1 MGDAAPSAIRV
12 PDGGFRRA
20 VTRVE
25 CLDIS
30 NTAPGSGAREKAVN
44 DYRLARRASALPATL
59 PESTIPAEID
69 PGTICFDSGF
79 AFPPLLPDLS
89 SVASKVLTEGRDEA
103 LQYSNTQGRS
113 GLRRWIADYM
123 NDDGCRVGASDIL
136 VTNGAKNGI
145 DLVCRLLL
153 DEGDAIVVTAPT
165 YFTAIPI
172 FRSFGV
178 ALIEVAQDAH
188 GMIVDRLAERLA
200 GMRARREPLPK
211 FIYNVPDFHNPSGL
225 TMPLGRREALLALAA
240 EYNVPVVED
249 APYRRVRFEGGDVA
263 SLKALDTGGRVIHL
277 GTFSKLIAP
286 GLRIGWIAAEQ
297 ALISRLMRLKCD
309 GGTSALLQGI
319 VYGFCQSDTFDAH
332 VQRVRDT
339 YRQHRDTMIAALR
352 RDLPGVAFLVPEG
365 GYYVWLTLPAGID
378 AGEVAAKASD
388 AGVQVL
394 PGSRFFANAEA
405 AGDADRYLRLSYSYS
420 TPEQIGAGISTLAEV
435 FAVLA

>member
-1 MGDAAPSAIRV
+1 
-12 PDGGFRRA
+12 
-20 VTRVE
+20 
-25 CLDIS
+25 
-30 NTAPGSGAREKAVN
+30 VN

-79 AFPPLLPDLS
+79 AFPPLFPDLS
-89 SVASKVLTEGRDEA
+89 GFAAKVLTDGRDEA
-103 LQYSNTQGRS
+103 LQYSNAQGRT
-113 GLRRWIADYM
+113 GLRGWIADRM
-123 NDDGCRVGASDIL
+123 NDDGCRLGADDIL
-136 VTNGAKNGI
+136 ITNGAKNGI

-153 DEGDAIVVTAPT
+153 DEGDTIVVTAPT

-178 ALIEVAQDAH
+178 ELLEVAQDEH
-188 GMIVDRLAERLA
+188 GMRVDRLAERLA
-200 GMRARREPLPK
+200 SMRAQREPLPK

-225 TMPLGRREALLALAA
+225 TMPLERRRALVALAA
-240 EYNVPVVED
+240 EYNVPLVED
-249 APYRRVRFEGGDVA
+249 APYRRVRFEGDDVA
-263 SLKALDTGGRVIHL
+263 SLKALDTDGRVIHL

-286 GLRIGWIAAEQ
+286 GLRVGWIASEQ
-297 ALISRLMRLKCD
+297 ALVSRLMRLKCD

-319 VYGFCQSDTFDAH
+319 VYDFCRSDAFDAH

-352 RDLPGVAFLVPEG
+352 RDLPGVEFLVPEG

-378 AGEVAAKASD
+378 ADEVAAKAGG

-394 PGSRFFANAEA
+394 PGSKFFANVGTAVD
-405 AGDADRYLRLSYSYS
+405 AGRYLRLSYSYS
-420 TPEQIGAGISTLAEV
+420 TPRQISAGIGKLAG
-435 FAVLA
+435 VLGMLAPGALSIY